1 MHIVRTAALDFVRAS
16 HESENAPGVFKKV
29 LFRYNELVKGNVQMI
44 NWALLPEGN
53 VFQPHYHEDMEE
65 IFIVVSGRAEITI
78 DDGHE
83 SIEPGDAVLV
93 PIGSVHTMKN
103 VGRDD
108 VEYLVVGITSGEGGK
123 TIVVDET

>member
-1 MHIVRTAALDFVRAS
+1 MNVIRGSQIRFIPAA
-16 HESENAPGVFKKV
+16 HEDANNPGVLKRV
-29 LFRYNELVKGNVQMI
+29 LATRDDLLGGRVQML
-44 NWALLPEGN
+44 NWARLPGGRA
-53 VFQPHYHEDMEE
+53 FRPHYHEDMEE

-83 SIEPGDAVLV
+83 SLEPGDAVLV

-103 VGRDD
+103 VGKDD

-123 TIVVDET
+123 TIVFDEK